1 MSTAIATVVAMLE
14 SLPAPAQEQVVEHL
28 REYVEELRDEL
39 KWDTLVAKTQR
50 QLVAAARRAK
60 EEIAAGR
67 AEPLDENKL

>member
-39 KWDTLVAKTQR
+39 KWDTLVGEN
-50 QLVAAARRAK
+50 AAATGCCGK
-60 EEIAAGR
+60 AG
-67 AEPLDENKL
+67 

>member
-60 EEIAAGR
+60 EEIASGKS
-67 AEPLDENKL
+67 EPLDENKL

>member
-67 AEPLDENKL
+67 SEPLDENKL